1 VSDVI
6 ITEGLRSNIGYA
18 PNVRILLKC
27 ISKAADNLR
36 ISKFRAYTGR
46 ECILLLQF
54 PVQDFGLDHFTFQ
67 SFNFWSSSLLH
78 VSGFSHLDKFF
89 VIQWTQGPE
98 DTHKA
103 LRSTVKPVESSYAT
117 TAPYTST
124 RNTSMIWSLT
134 PSQNTRRR

>member
-67 SFNFWSSSLLH
+67 SFNFWSSSLLF
-78 VSGFSHLDKFF
+78 SGPKDPNLH
-89 VIQWTQGPE
+89 
-98 DTHKA
+98 A
-103 LRSTVKPVESSYAT
+103 LYMYVCGALIAGLEYG
-117 TAPYTST
+117 
-124 RNTSMIWSLT
+124 LE
-134 PSQNTRRR
+134 Q